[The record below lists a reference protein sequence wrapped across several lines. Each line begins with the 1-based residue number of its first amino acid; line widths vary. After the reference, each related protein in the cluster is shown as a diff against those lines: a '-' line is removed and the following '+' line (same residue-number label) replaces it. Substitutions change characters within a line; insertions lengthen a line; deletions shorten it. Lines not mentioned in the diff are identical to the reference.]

1 MTEEPRPRRPR
12 RRPFSP
18 TRRDDHLCGTLYAVE
33 QATAE
38 QLAGRWWPEA
48 GSVYFPTLEKG
59 ASEPGG
65 RGGPRD
71 DLDRMQPSPESCA
84 RRLRILRSNR
94 FLVSREHEGRTVWML
109 SRSAFRREADDLRR
123 YDEPYPG
130 WLKGRTQHLLDTND
144 LYFGIAGEL
153 DEILGG
159 GAGPDPA
166 SWTWL
171 SERRAFDRYP
181 APGAGAT
188 RRIRVHQP
196 DAEILFAD
204 RLFVVERQTAR
215 ARETREAIRAK
226 LERHR
231 ERATHLAARARHG
244 EGPALRPCLL
254 FACDEARDARYAL
267 EEARTLPGCPETF
280 AGSLEAAAAHVVE
293 AAQEEERAR
302 RQERPDHEEEEET
315 A

>member
-33 QATAE
+33 QATTE
-38 QLAGRWWPEA
+38 QLAGRWWPEV
-48 GSVYFPTLEKG
+48 GSVYFPSLEAA
-59 ASEPGG
+59 ASKPGD

-71 DLDRMQPSPESCA
+71 DLDRVRPSAESCA

-94 FLVSREHEGRTVWML
+94 FLVSREHEGRMIWML

-123 YDEPYPG
+123 YDEAYPG

-144 LYFGIAGEL
+144 LYFEIAGEL
-153 DEILGG
+153 DEVLGG
-159 GAGPDPA
+159 GAGPEP

-181 APGAGAT
+181 AAGGPAA
-188 RRIRVHQP
+188 RRIRVHMP
-196 DAEILFAD
+196 DAEILFAG
-204 RLFVVERQTAR
+204 RLFIVERQTRR
-215 ARETREAIRAK
+215 ARETRAAMREK

-231 ERATHLAARARHG
+231 DRAAHLAARARHG
-244 EGPALRPCLL
+244 EGRSLRPCVL
-254 FACDEARDARYAL
+254 FACDDRRDARYAL
-267 EEARTLPGCPETF
+267 EEAETLPGCPETF
-280 AGSLEAAAAHVVE
+280 AGSVEAAAAHVVE
-293 AAQEEERAR
+293 AAHEEAR
-302 RQERPDHEEEEET
+302 RRKEADEET